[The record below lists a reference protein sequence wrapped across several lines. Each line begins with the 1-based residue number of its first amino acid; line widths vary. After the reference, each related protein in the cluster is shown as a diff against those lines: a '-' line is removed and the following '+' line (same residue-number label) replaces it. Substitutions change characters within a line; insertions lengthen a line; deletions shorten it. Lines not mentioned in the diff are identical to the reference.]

1 MIDIKT
7 FLFILF
13 FYTMKKNIG
22 ICILIFLFYS
32 CQKSEKN
39 ESFFSLY
46 EDTLWVLDEEKE
58 SIFGPNIRRIIRF
71 KGNNFYWGAI
81 ENFNTS
87 PFCEIFYF
95 MHKEGSTVYD
105 DDENYRDPTGFVEI
119 VEFSSPSS
127 DTLIINISYNPH
139 PDEDQSSAHSGQNP
153 FGRALPNS
161 AIITINIDGDNLKY
175 DELAYL
181 KEELYYEKHLNYT
194 KSENFTI
201 RDFLDYSC
209 TIFNDSTK

>member
-1 MIDIKT
+1 
-7 FLFILF
+7 
-13 FYTMKKNIG
+13 MKKI
-22 ICILIFLFYS
+22 IIIYLLIFSITS
-32 CQKSEKN
+32 CQKSEKG
-39 ESFFSLY
+39 ETFFDLY
-46 EDTLWVLDEEKE
+46 DDTLWVLDEEKE
-58 SIFGPNIRRIIRF
+58 SIFGPNIRRIIRLKSNKF
-71 KGNNFYWGAI
+71 FWGAI

-95 MHKEGSTVYD
+95 MHKEGSTVYE

-127 DTLIINISYNPH
+127 DTLVLNISYKPH
-139 PDEDQSSAHSGQNP
+139 PDEDQSSAHSGENP

-161 AIITINIDGDNLKY
+161 AVITIAINGDKLKY

-181 KEELYYEKHLNYT
+181 KEKPYYEKHLNYI
-194 KSENFTI
+194 KSEDFTI

>member
-1 MIDIKT
+1 MPETKS
-7 FLFILF
+7 LLQILF
-13 FYTMKKNIG
+13 FCSMKKI
-22 ICILIFLFYS
+22 IISWIFTLFVFS
-32 CQKSEKN
+32 CEKSEKKN
-39 ESFFSLY
+39 SFFELY

-71 KGNNFYWGAI
+71 KSNKFFWGAI

-95 MHKEGSTVYD
+95 MHKEGSTTYEK
-105 DDENYRDPTGFVEI
+105 DENYRDPTGFIEI

-139 PDEDQSSAHSGQNP
+139 PDEDQSSAHSGENP
-153 FGRALPNS
+153 FGRPLPNS
-161 AIITINIDGDNLKY
+161 AIITIKISGDNLKY
-175 DELAYL
+175 DELVYL
-181 KEELYYEKHLNYT
+181 KDEPYYEKHLDYYR
-194 KSENFTI
+194 SENFTI

>member
-1 MIDIKT
+1 MIDNKT
-7 FLFILF
+7 FLYILF
-13 FYTMKKNIG
+13 FCFMKKI
-22 ICILIFLFYS
+22 ISIYILIFSFFS
-32 CQKSEKN
+32 CQKSDKKN
-39 ESFFSLY
+39 SFFSLH

-58 SIFGPNIRRIIRF
+58 SIFGPNIRRVIRF
-71 KGNNFYWGAI
+71 KGNKFFWGAI
-81 ENFNTS
+81 ENFNTP

-95 MHKEGSTVYD
+95 MHQEGSTVFE

-127 DTLIINISYNPH
+127 DTLIINVSYNPH
-139 PDEDQSSAHSGQNP
+139 PDEDQSSAHSGENP

-161 AIITINIDGDNLKY
+161 AVITININGDNLKY

-181 KEELYYEKHLNYT
+181 KEELYYEKHLKYNS
-194 KSENFTI
+194 SENFTI

>member
-1 MIDIKT
+1 
-7 FLFILF
+7 
-13 FYTMKKNIG
+13 MKKI
-22 ICILIFLFYS
+22 IISYIFLFFTFS
-32 CQKSEKN
+32 CQKSEEKN
-39 ESFFSLY
+39 SFFELY

-58 SIFGPNIRRIIRF
+58 SIFGPNIRRMIRF
-71 KGNNFYWGAI
+71 KSNKFFWGAI

-95 MHKEGSTVYD
+95 MHKEGSTTYE
-105 DDENYRDPTGFVEI
+105 DDENYRDPTGFVEV

-127 DTLIINISYNPH
+127 DTLILNISYNPH
-139 PDEDQSSAHSGQNP
+139 PDEDQSSAHSGENP

-161 AIITINIDGDNLKY
+161 AIITIKINENKLKY

-181 KEELYYEKHLNYT
+181 KDEPYYEKHLDYNR
-194 KSENFTI
+194 SENFTI

>member
-1 MIDIKT
+1 MILLS
-7 FLFILF
+7 F
-13 FYTMKKNIG
+13 
-22 ICILIFLFYS
+22 S
-32 CQKSEKN
+32 CQKSDKEN
-39 ESFFSLY
+39 TFFDLY

-71 KGNNFYWGAI
+71 KSGKFFWGAI

-95 MHKEGSTVYD
+95 MHKEGSTTYE
-105 DDENYRDPTGFVEI
+105 DDENYRDPTGFVEV
-119 VEFSSPSS
+119 VEFTSPSS
-127 DTLIINISYNPH
+127 DTLILNISYNPH
-139 PDEDQSSAHSGQNP
+139 PDEDQSSAHSGENP

-161 AIITINIDGDNLKY
+161 ANITISINGDNLKY

-181 KEELYYEKHLNYT
+181 KDEPYYEKHLNYT
-194 KSENFTI
+194 KSKDFTI

-209 TIFNDSTK
+209 TIFNNSTK

>member
-1 MIDIKT
+1 MKRIIISY
-7 FLFILF
+7 ILVLLYF
-13 FYTMKKNIG
+13 
-22 ICILIFLFYS
+22 S
-32 CQKSEKN
+32 CQKSEKEN
-39 ESFFSLY
+39 TFFDLY

-71 KGNNFYWGAI
+71 KSGKFFWGAI

-95 MHKEGSTVYD
+95 MHKEGSTTYD
-105 DDENYRDPTGFVEI
+105 DDENYRDPTGFVEV
-119 VEFSSPSS
+119 VEFTSPSS
-127 DTLIINISYNPH
+127 DTLILNISYNPH
-139 PDEDQSSAHSGQNP
+139 PDEDQSSAHSGENP

-161 AIITINIDGDNLKY
+161 ANITISINGDNLKY

-181 KEELYYEKHLNYT
+181 KDEPYYEKHLNYT
-194 KSENFTI
+194 KSKDFTI

>member
-1 MIDIKT
+1 
-7 FLFILF
+7 
-13 FYTMKKNIG
+13 MKKI
-22 ICILIFLFYS
+22 IISYIFLFFTFS
-32 CQKSEKN
+32 CQKSEEKN
-39 ESFFSLY
+39 SFFELY
-46 EDTLWVLDEEKE
+46 DDTLWVLDEEKE
-58 SIFGPNIRRIIRF
+58 SIFGPNIRRVIRF
-71 KGNNFYWGAI
+71 KSNKFFWGAI

-95 MHKEGSTVYD
+95 MHKEGSTTYE
-105 DDENYRDPTGFVEI
+105 DDENYRDPTGFVEV

-127 DTLIINISYNPH
+127 DTLILNISYNPH
-139 PDEDQSSAHSGQNP
+139 PDEDQSSPHSGENP

-161 AIITINIDGDNLKY
+161 AIITIKINENKLKY

-181 KEELYYEKHLNYT
+181 KDEPYYEKHLDYN